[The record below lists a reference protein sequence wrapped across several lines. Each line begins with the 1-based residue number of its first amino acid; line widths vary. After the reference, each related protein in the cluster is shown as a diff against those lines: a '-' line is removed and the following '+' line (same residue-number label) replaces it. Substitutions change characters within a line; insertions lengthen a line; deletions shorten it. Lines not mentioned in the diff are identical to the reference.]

1 MNPVNEMLENR
12 DQLFIIAGPCAIEG
26 REFALQTADELKK
39 IFATAGMPFIYKSSF
54 DKANRSSGQSYRGVG
69 MEQGL
74 SILGH
79 HSHSSFWKKE
89 DSSLDGRWVGA
100 GANHQYSGPRRGA
113 VLYVSSTRAIGVAR
127 AGTSMVDRHDNLV
140 VHLSTKVG
148 R

>member
-74 SILGH
+74 SILADVRQNLGVPVLTDLH
-79 HSHSSFWKKE
+79 E
-89 DSSLDGRWVGA
+89 IPQV
-100 GANHQYSGPRRGA
+100 QA
-113 VLYVSSTRAIGVAR
+113 VADVVDMLQTPAFLCRQTDFIAAVAR
-127 AGTSMVDRHDNLV
+127 SGKPVNI
-140 VHLSTKVG
+140 K
-148 R
+148 